1 MPRSRDNGLKMLQT
15 ICAAALLLGPTL
27 VAAQAQDPD
36 TTELFHPNRY
46 IVEFSD
52 AGSARFR
59 KRDGTR
65 VSRQSIMCSD
75 RGSHC

>member
-1 MPRSRDNGLKMLQT
+1 MLRKT
-15 ICAAALLLGPTL
+15 FAAALLLGSTV
-27 VAAQAQDPD
+27 VAAQAEDPV

-59 KRDGTR
+59 KRDGSR
-65 VSRQSIMCSD
+65 VS
-75 RGSHC
+75 

>member
-1 MPRSRDNGLKMLQT
+1 MLGSWANGLKMLQT
-15 ICAAALLLGPTL
+15 IFAAALLLGSTL
-27 VAAQAQDPD
+27 VVAQAQDPV

-59 KRDGTR
+59 KRDGSR
-65 VSRQSIMCSD
+65 VS
-75 RGSHC
+75 